1 MANNLN
7 PVDSSWI
14 ESIGYLKAPDGSRYL
29 ALFLAPRQPQDSP
42 RALLYAG
49 VPPWMV
55 GLLCAALGGRSVGR
69 AYNRLL
75 KGKGYLEQTVEGW
88 KVWELKKIMGKGA

>member
-14 ESIGYLKAPDGSRYL
+14 ESISYLKAPDGSTFL
-29 ALFLAPRQPQDSP
+29 ALFLAPRQPQNSP

-75 KGKGYLEQTVEGW
+75 KGKGYQEQTVEGW
-88 KVWELKKIMGKGA
+88 QVRELKRIMEKGV